1 METVYK
7 LKQYKPIRKT
17 PIIKAI
23 GGKIF
28 IALNAVNN
36 ARKYC
41 QSWLLILKQNRY
53 KNIRL
58 GLRYYILRLGVIK
71 NNLDFLKFSKSITSF

>member
-17 PIIKAI
+17 PTAKAI
-23 GGKIF
+23 GGKAF

-36 ARKYC
+36 AKKHC
-41 QSWLLILKQNRY
+41 KNWLFMLIQNRR

-58 GLRYYILRLGVIK
+58 GLRYYTLRLGIV
-71 NNLDFLKFSKSITSF
+71 